1 MPGLADWS
9 SVAASAH
16 ADELREHILTGFRD
30 GKPFTPYR
38 PTLEL
43 PPSLDRVLDFGCGI
57 GRNFPYL
64 TTVARRVVG
73 FDIPP
78 MVARC
83 RDLAPVPIDR
93 LDDDWTTLRQEP
105 YDLVF
110 AALVLQ
116 HVETG
121 ACRAYLADFA
131 TMAPL
136 VYLLTR
142 TDSDFGRNVLDL
154 VAEGEHFTAG
164 RCAEV
169 DHDPQTHQLR
179 ILGEASF
186 DDARARGGSHHY
198 EVMLRSRVS
207 RNSVD
212 QHA

>member
-43 PPSLDRVLDFGCGI
+43 PASLDRVLDFGCGI

-64 TTVARRVVG
+64 TTVARRVAG

-83 RDLAPVPIDR
+83 RDLSPVQIDR
-93 LDDDWTTLRQEP
+93 LDDDWTTLRQERF
-105 YDLVF
+105 DLVF

-142 TDSDFGRNVLDL
+142 TDSDFGMNVLDL
-154 VAEGEHFTAG
+154 VA
-164 RCAEV
+164 
-169 DHDPQTHQLR
+169 
-179 ILGEASF
+179 
-186 DDARARGGSHHY
+186 
-198 EVMLRSRVS
+198 
-207 RNSVD
+207 
-212 QHA
+212 

>member
-43 PPSLDRVLDFGCGI
+43 PASLDRVLDFGCGI

-64 TTVARRVVG
+64 TSVARRVVG

-83 RDLAPVPIDR
+83 RDLSPVQIDR
-93 LDDDWTTLRQEP
+93 LDDDWTTLREERF
-105 YDLVF
+105 DLVF

-121 ACRAYLADFA
+121 TCRAYLADFA
-131 TMAPL
+131 TMASL

-164 RCAEV
+164 RCVEV

-186 DDARARGGSHHY
+186 EDARARGGSHHY
-198 EVMLRSRVS
+198 EVMLQSRV
-207 RNSVD
+207 
-212 QHA
+212 QGTL

>member
-9 SVAASAH
+9 SVAASAR

-43 PPSLDRVLDFGCGI
+43 PAPLDRVLDFGCGI

-64 TTVARRVVG
+64 TTAARRVVG

-83 RDLAPVPIDR
+83 RDLATVQIER
-93 LDDDWTTLRQEP
+93 LEDDWTKLRHERF
-105 YDLVF
+105 DLIF

-116 HVETG
+116 HVETA

-131 TMAPL
+131 AMTPL

-142 TDSDFGRNVLDL
+142 TDSDFGRRVLDL
-154 VAEGEHFTAG
+154 VAEGDRFAAG
-164 RCAEV
+164 RCVEV
-169 DHDPQTHQLR
+169 DHDPETHQLR

-186 DDARARGGSHHY
+186 EDACTRGGSHHY
-198 EVMLRSRVS
+198 EVLLHSS
-207 RNSVD
+207 ASGNPVD

>member
-1 MPGLADWS
+1 MPGLDDWS

-38 PTLEL
+38 PTLAL
-43 PPSLDRVLDFGCGI
+43 PSSLDRVLDFGCGI

-64 TTVARRVVG
+64 TSVARRVVG

-83 RDLAPVPIDR
+83 RELAPVQIDR
-93 LDDDWTTLRQEP
+93 LDDDWTLLRQERF
-105 YDLVF
+105 DLVF

-121 ACRAYLADFA
+121 TCRAYLANFA

-154 VAEGEHFTAG
+154 VAEGGAFTAG
-164 RCAEV
+164 SCVEV
-169 DHDPQTHQLR
+169 DHDPQTNQLR
-179 ILGEASF
+179 ILGQASF
-186 DDARARGGSHHY
+186 EDARTRGGSHHY
-198 EVMLRSRVS
+198 EVILQSRAPQGS
-207 RNSVD
+207 L
-212 QHA
+212 

>member
-43 PPSLDRVLDFGCGI
+43 PASLDRVLDFGCGI

-64 TTVARRVVG
+64 TTAARRVVG

-78 MVARC
+78 MIARC
-83 RDLAPVPIDR
+83 RDLAPVRIER
-93 LDDDWTTLRQEP
+93 LEDDWRKLRHERF
-105 YDLVF
+105 DLIF

-116 HVETG
+116 HVET
-121 ACRAYLADFA
+121 ATCRTYLADFA
-131 TMAPL
+131 SMAPL

-142 TDSDFGRNVLDL
+142 TDSDFDRRVLDL
-154 VAEGEHFTAG
+154 VAEGARFTAG
-164 RCAEV
+164 RCIEV

-186 DDARARGGSHHY
+186 EDARTRGGSHHY
-198 EVMLRSRVS
+198 EVMLRSTVS
-207 RNSVD
+207 GNLVD
-212 QHA
+212 QHT